1 MVLQVCAITAI
12 IEKYKSIKKNWKKK
26 HDKIGLLAK
35 TKLNT
40 TGVLTSTAFLTPWS
54 CFSECVERIGWHERS
69 IQKS

>member
-1 MVLQVCAITAI
+1 M
-12 IEKYKSIKKNWKKK
+12 KSISQLRKTEKKK

-40 TGVLTSTAFLTPWS
+40 TGVLTSKAFLIRWS